1 MEPERPG
8 FLYFFATSVILWGV
22 AVYAMYYF
30 FIKNPK
36 INPPRK
42 KRDEPQ
48 D

>member
-1 MEPERPG
+1 MEQERPS
-8 FLYFFATSVILWGV
+8 FWFWFATEAFFALIVTACL
-22 AVYAMYYF
+22 YYF